1 MKKLLLLFTA
11 SIVTVSTYAQDAT
24 PATDTTGND
33 TIPPNWVV
41 EGGVGLMLNQVGLY
55 RWQGGG
61 EPSFSASL
69 LYKGTFNYKKNKIS
83 WDSYVDL
90 AYGLI
95 QQGKQDLTKS
105 DDRWEVGTKAG
116 YQINKK
122 WDINGF
128 ATLRSQ
134 FDEGFDPDNLE
145 LKISDLMAPGYLLV
159 GAGANFK
166 HQDWLNINLSPA
178 TGKFT
183 FVLND
188 SLADQEVIDSDGF
201 PTGKGKYGNDAGS
214 KTRTELGAYAK
225 ISIKKEIF
233 ENMTL
238 TTQADFFTDYLHN
251 FGAIDVNWNLTLL
264 MKVNKYVSATVT
276 TNLIY
281 DEDIAIVL
289 ERNNAGEPVHI
300 GPAVQFKETIG
311 VGLTYTY

>member
-1 MKKLLLLFTA
+1 MRKTILIAGLTLISAMGF
-11 SIVTVSTYAQDAT
+11 SQ
-24 PATDTTGND
+24 DTTSTD
-33 TIPPNWVV
+33 SITPNWTI

-61 EPSFSASL
+61 QPSFAASL
-69 LYKGTFNYKKNKIS
+69 LYKGSFNYKKEKWS
-83 WDSYVDL
+83 WDNYADL

-95 QQGKQDLTKS
+95 RQGTSSLTKS

-116 YQINKK
+116 HQLNNK
-122 WDINGF
+122 WDLNAFG
-128 ATLRSQ
+128 TLRSQ
-134 FDEGFDPDNLE
+134 FDEGFDPDDANI
-145 LKISDLMAPGYLLV
+145 KISDIMAPGYLLT
-159 GAGANFK
+159 GIGINYK
-166 HQDWLNINLSPA
+166 KDDWLNINLSPI

-183 FVLND
+183 FVMND
-188 SLADQEVIDSDGF
+188 SLANAEVIQSDGT

-233 ENMTL
+233 ENMIL
-238 TTQADFFTDYLHN
+238 TTNADFFSDYLNN
-251 FGAIDVNWNLTLL
+251 FGAIDVNWNLVLL
-264 MKVNKYVSATVT
+264 LKVNKYISATVT

-289 ERNNAGEPVHI
+289 ERNNAGEPTHV
-300 GPAVQFKETIG
+300 GPAVQFKETVG